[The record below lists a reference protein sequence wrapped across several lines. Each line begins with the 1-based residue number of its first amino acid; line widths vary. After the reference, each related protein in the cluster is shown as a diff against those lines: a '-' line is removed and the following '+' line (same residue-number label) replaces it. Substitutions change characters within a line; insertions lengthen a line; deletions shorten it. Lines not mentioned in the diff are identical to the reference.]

1 MGFTAI
7 WISPVVEQV
16 ANPSRGFHG
25 YSAQNL
31 YGLNSYFG
39 NESDLKALATA
50 LHDRG
55 MVNLEI
61 QQTDSWIG

>member
-16 ANPSRGFHG
+16 ADPRRGFHG

-31 YGLNSYFG
+31 YGLNSHFG
-39 NESDLKALATA
+39 NASDLVALATA
-50 LHDRG
+50 LHERE
-55 MVNLEI
+55 MVTI
-61 QQTDSWIG
+61 HSGKFGTK